1 MRAEGLTPIEN
12 TLSVRL
18 GGHVSVEQVD
28 ERCAA
33 ASPFLVTAETVWI
46 DLNAAVTFDVVGM
59 LQVLSVAAMRKESGV
74 ETRFR
79 LPKSASARHCLRLWR
94 FPDAV
99 SAVTRTPFR
108 LLVPEED
115 EVYFGESW
123 PEAQEPSVHGADD
136 LRSSVLPYLV
146 ERQNFGLHSYPL
158 DDEMSRFQFIED
170 ETSRWSGYAL
180 FHLLQRVVL
189 KGSASDVARVLVPEL
204 LNSVVAHRAP
214 RIGVVGSQMELPPP
228 WVDDGQGVL
237 TIGVW
242 DNDPT
247 LITSLRERLARSEKD
262 HEGDARVSAQL
273 VVEAEG
279 WTQSRNNYDSRW
291 LPGPSDTDSEVL
303 LAEMAA
309 STPLL
314 VPPAGY
320 PQAGHGLY
328 TLYRTAIDVFGG
340 SLQIRTGGTCLTVR
354 SAPDFDGA
362 RYQVQATRNA
372 ELPGKLGNLIS
383 IRLPVHNV

>member
-1 MRAEGLTPIEN
+1 MRAEGLAPIEN
-12 TLSVRL
+12 ALVVRL
-18 GGHVSVEQVD
+18 GGHISIEQVD
-28 ERCAA
+28 QRCAA
-33 ASPFLVTAETVWI
+33 ASPFLLSAETLWI
-46 DLNAAVTFDVVGM
+46 DLNKAVTFDVIAM

-79 LPKSASARHCLRLWR
+79 LPENASARHCLRLWR

-108 LLVPEED
+108 LLVSEED
-115 EVYFGESW
+115 EAYFGETW
-123 PEAQEPSVHGADD
+123 PEAQEPSVHGTDD

-146 ERQNFGLHSYPL
+146 ERQNFGMRPYRL
-158 DDEMSRFQFIED
+158 DDKMSRVQFVDD
-170 ETSRWSGYAL
+170 ETALWSGYAL
-180 FHLLQRVVL
+180 IQLLQRVL
-189 KGSASDVARVLVPEL
+189 KGAASDVARVLVPEL

-214 RIGVVGSQMELPPP
+214 QIGVVGSQMELPPP
-228 WVDDGQGVL
+228 WVDDGHGVL
-237 TIGVW
+237 TVGIW
-242 DNDPT
+242 DNDAT
-247 LITSLRERLARSEKD
+247 LIASMRERLARDENDRS
-262 HEGDARVSAQL
+262 GDSRVAAEL

-279 WTQSRNNYDSRW
+279 WTRSRANYDSRW

-303 LAEMAA
+303 LAEMTAG
-309 STPLL
+309 TPLL

-340 SLQIRTGGTCLTVR
+340 SLEIRTGGTRLTVQ

-362 RYQVQATRNA
+362 RYEVRATQNTA
-372 ELPGKLGNLIS
+372 LPAQLGNLIS
-383 IRLPVHNV
+383 LRLPVHNV